1 MDVRCVVVAGKAS
14 WTFLFCCMVVCMV
27 VFFFAEQS
35 LVSFLCFFPNRLTWI
50 VSLMQKL
57 IRQSDAIYLEVYDQ
71 DGFTNASERVCL
83 FLLI

>member
-35 LVSFLCFFPNRLTWI
+35 LVSFRCFFPN
-50 VSLMQKL
+50 
-57 IRQSDAIYLEVYDQ
+57 
-71 DGFTNASERVCL
+71 CL
-83 FLLI
+83 S